1 MNKEETQKIL
11 TILRVN
17 YPNNFKSV
25 ANKND
30 MDLIVD
36 TWDIQFK
43 SYTLDEVFNAIMS
56 IIATD
61 TSGFAPSIGRVKDEL
76 NKKYKDSVMTDEEA
90 WSIVLNSAK
99 CNPTK
104 AKSNFEALPG
114 NIKKAVKHP
123 KFLESLGNA
132 NISSQGTFKKDF
144 VKNYN
149 ETIENDYQEMNANS
163 ITRLEFCKRNAIP
176 GETIKALNGVVDLK
190 QIESKQLKYDEER

>member
-132 NISSQGTFKKDF
+132 NISSQGIFKKDF

-190 QIESKQLKYDEER
+190 QIESK

>member
-1 MNKEETQKIL
+1 MNKDETQKIL

-190 QIESKQLKYDEER
+190 QIESK

>member
-36 TWDIQFK
+36 TWDIQLK

-190 QIESKQLKYDEER
+190 QIESK

>member
-30 MDLIVD
+30 MDLLVD

-190 QIESKQLKYDEER
+190 QIESK

>member
-43 SYTLDEVFNAIMS
+43 NYTLDEVLNAIMS

-61 TSGFAPSIGRVKDEL
+61 TSGFAPSIGMVKDEL

-90 WSIVLNSAK
+90 WGIVLNSAK
-99 CNPTK
+99 CNPAK
-104 AKSNFEALPG
+104 ARANFETLPG

-123 KFLESLGNA
+123 KFLESLGYA
-132 NISSQGTFKKDF
+132 GKKDQGTFKKDF
-144 VKNYN
+144 VKSYK
-149 ETIENDYQEMNANS
+149 ETIENDYQEMNANK

-176 GETIKALNGVVDLK
+176 GETIKALNGVADLK
-190 QIESKQLKYDEER
+190 QIETK

>member
-36 TWDIQFK
+36 TWNIQFK
-43 SYTLDEVFNAIMS
+43 NYTLDEVFNAIMS

-61 TSGFAPSIGRVKDEL
+61 TSGFAPSIGRIKDEL

-104 AKSNFEALPG
+104 ARTNFETLPG

-123 KFLESLGNA
+123 KFLESLGYADKKN
-132 NISSQGTFKKDF
+132 QGTFKKDF

-149 ETIENDYQEMNANS
+149 DIIENDYQEMNANS
-163 ITRLEFCKRNAIP
+163 ITRLEFCERNAIP
-176 GETIKALNGVVDLK
+176 GETIKALNGITNLK
-190 QIESKQLKYDEER
+190 QIETK

>member
-36 TWDIQFK
+36 TWNIQFK
-43 SYTLDEVFNAIMS
+43 NYTLDEVFNAIMS

-61 TSGFAPSIGRVKDEL
+61 TSGFAPSIGRIKDEL

-99 CNPTK
+99 CNPAK
-104 AKSNFEALPG
+104 AKDNFEALPG

-123 KFLESLGNA
+123 KFLESLGYAGKKN
-132 NISSQGTFKKDF
+132 QETFKKDF
-144 VKNYN
+144 VKSYK
-149 ETIENDYQEMNANS
+149 ETIENDYQEMNANK
-163 ITRLEFCKRNAIP
+163 ITRLEFCERNAIP
-176 GETIKALNGVVDLK
+176 KETIKALNGVTNLK
-190 QIESKQLKYDEER
+190 QIETK